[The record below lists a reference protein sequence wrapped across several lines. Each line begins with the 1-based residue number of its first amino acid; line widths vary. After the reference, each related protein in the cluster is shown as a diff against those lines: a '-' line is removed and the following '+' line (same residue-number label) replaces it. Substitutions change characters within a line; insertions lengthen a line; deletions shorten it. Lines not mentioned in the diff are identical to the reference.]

1 VHLPVPAIGPPGRL
15 PESLR
20 TVGEAAVLHARLNL
34 ITTDPALLRES
45 ISYVEDEV
53 RPVVESQ
60 PGNLG
65 LSLLAGPELGIAI
78 LESFWA
84 SDYALV
90 HSEPAV
96 APARSEMVRR
106 VKGTVTVERYQI
118 PVFEREAPLRGGEG
132 VRLTRMEVEPS
143 GIDDAIEVFGD
154 TAVPL
159 LAETAGFH
167 SALLFADPASGHLIS
182 ETVWRDRQ
190 ALAASGSAAAV
201 VRAEAIAATNCVIRA
216 VEEYIQV
223 FSSARKP

>member
-1 VHLPVPAIGPPGRL
+1 MHV
-15 PESLR
+15 
-20 TVGEAAVLHARLNL
+20 RLNVM
-34 ITTDPALLRES
+34 TADPVLLGDS
-45 ISYVEDEV
+45 IKYVEGEV

-65 LSLLAGPELGIAI
+65 LSLLASPEDGVAI

-84 SDYALV
+84 SDDALRD
-90 HSEPAV
+90 SERVV
-96 APARSEMVRR
+96 APARSELIRR
-106 VKGTVTVERYQI
+106 ARGTVTAERYRI

-132 VRLTRMEVEPS
+132 VRLTRMYVQPS
-143 GIDDAIEVFGD
+143 AVDDAIEVFGD
-154 TAVPL
+154 TVVPL

-182 ETVWRDRQ
+182 ETVWRDPQ
-190 ALAASGSAAAV
+190 ALAASRNAAAV
-201 VRAEAIAATNCVIRA
+201 ARAEAVAATQCVIRA

>member
-1 VHLPVPAIGPPGRL
+1 MGNALAGAGDRGLVGQ
-15 PESLR
+15 SLR
-20 TVGEAAVLHARLNL
+20 TLGAAVMHVRLNVM
-34 ITTDPALLRES
+34 TADPVLLGDS
-45 ISYVEDEV
+45 IKYVEGEV

-65 LSLLAGPELGIAI
+65 LSLLASPEDGVAI

-84 SDYALV
+84 SDDALRD
-90 HSEPAV
+90 SERVV
-96 APARSEMVRR
+96 APARSELIRR
-106 VKGTVTVERYQI
+106 ARGTVTAERYRI

-132 VRLTRMEVEPS
+132 VRLTRMYVQPS
-143 GIDDAIEVFGD
+143 AVDDAIEVFGD
-154 TAVPL
+154 TVVPL

-182 ETVWRDRQ
+182 ETVWRDPQ
-190 ALAASGSAAAV
+190 ALAASRNAAAV
-201 VRAEAIAATNCVIRA
+201 ARAEAVAATQCVIRA